1 MTFLLFG
8 CTAAALPSRRAEAAL
23 LSTDA
28 AASQSTPLS
37 ILQVGDSFMEYSVQ
51 LLGDYCTGASVVNRG
66 VHASFA
72 VEWVGG
78 SQSCPSLEGGQ
89 KSCNFDDALVIGAPS
104 ATYGP
109 KYTHAILSVGAN
121 EFLGTGHTLQVKA
134 SEVASRVDRAIKAL
148 QRAAAAANN
157 TYLKIIMPA
166 YPMTAG
172 PTSRCPTPGC
182 IAEELNGALAA
193 AAANNTGVEYV
204 DATMFAAGGSM
215 ASFAPREAHKD
226 TIHPNPKGY
235 CLLWTTPQMQ
245 QALGCGQP
253 PKPYDCSNVS

>member
-134 SEVASRVDRAIKAL
+134 SEWR
-148 QRAAAAANN
+148 Q
-157 TYLKIIMPA
+157 
-166 YPMTAG
+166 
-172 PTSRCPTPGC
+172 
-182 IAEELNGALAA
+182 E
-193 AAANNTGVEYV
+193 
-204 DATMFAAGGSM
+204 
-215 ASFAPREAHKD
+215 
-226 TIHPNPKGY
+226 
-235 CLLWTTPQMQ
+235 
-245 QALGCGQP
+245 
-253 PKPYDCSNVS
+253 